1 MQTDPLARAYELTQ
15 TMAVAIEAG
24 DWQFASS
31 LAEERSPLLMALAPA
46 QSDAAL
52 ATIRAIQA
60 IDERIMGR
68 AADARGEMETSH
80 VDAQKRIAAASFY
93 QSTGQL
99 R

>member
-1 MQTDPLARAYELTQ
+1 
-15 TMAVAIEAG
+15 
-24 DWQFASS
+24 
-31 LAEERSPLLMALAPA
+31 
-46 QSDAAL
+46 
-52 ATIRAIQA
+52 
-60 IDERIMGR
+60 MGR